1 MRALRRM
8 GALDVTR
15 SYGSHGLFD
24 VRAVFPD
31 HVKLIQ
37 VKKDRLGRRE
47 LKRLKSFRKKL
58 TTEAVKVEVWMYP
71 ERTLKVIRI

>member
-1 MRALRRM
+1 M
-8 GALDVTR
+8 GALEVTR

-24 VRAVFPD
+24 VRAIFPD

-37 VKKDRLGRRE
+37 VKKDRLGKTE
-47 LKRLKSFRKKL
+47 MKQLKAFRNML

-71 ERTLKVIRI
+71 DRTLKVIRL